1 MKWSRWALAFA
12 APLAVAGC
20 NGLGQAMNAH
30 NDQLARAAGK
40 ELTVEEAASLLAA
53 NPQIEPTPDMVRAVA
68 DRWVDYVLLAT
79 ALAEDTALNVLDLDK
94 LVEGQREQATIG
106 RLMEQV
112 VSRADTSFTDA
123 ELAQA
128 WNTDGPGAEVR
139 ARHILLQFPGDA
151 TPQQRDSVRRA
162 AEAIRAQA
170 AGGADFAAL
179 AQQHGQDGTKERGG
193 DLGYFGKGAMVPA
206 FENAAFALQPGQISP
221 VVETPFGYH
230 VIKLEDRRQ
239 RAIGDDAP
247 QFRQFLAQRAQQ
259 TAMQSYVDSL
269 EKAAGVEVRPGAA
282 DQVRELA
289 RQPGTSLRGRA
300 ASRKL
305 VTWKGGD
312 LTTGELLAR
321 MQSVEAEQVRP
332 FAEAQDTAISEML
345 KGVTTRELLLAE
357 AKRRNIGLTKGE
369 ADTLQ
374 TQARSGL
381 RELVQMTGL
390 AGRRIPKGAAGNQ
403 MIEGQVRELLQQAV
417 TGQRPLP
424 PLGVLGYQLR
434 GIYGHNVNESV
445 FQRVIDKV
453 KSIRALQPQPQAPQQ
468 FPQGGV
474 PQGGVPQ
481 QGQPVPQGQPAAPQ
495 GATPAPAPQGQA
507 QPQTPAEQSAPR

>member
-1 MKWSRWALAFA
+1 MKWSRWALAVA

-20 NGLGQAMNAH
+20 NGIGQAMNAH

-40 ELTVEEAASLLAA
+40 EFTVEEAASLLAA

-94 LVEGQREQATIG
+94 LVEGPREQATIG

-112 VSRADTSFTDA
+112 VSRADTSYTDA
-123 ELAQA
+123 ELQQA
-128 WNTDGPGAEVR
+128 WNTQGPGVEVR

-151 TPQQRDSVRRA
+151 TPAQRDSVRRA
-162 AEAIRAQA
+162 VEAIRAQA

-193 DLGYFGKGAMVPA
+193 DLGYFGKGQMVPA
-206 FENAAFALQPGQISP
+206 FENAVFAMQPGQISP

-230 VIKLEDRRQ
+230 VIKLEDRRT
-239 RAIGDDAP
+239 RPIGDDAP

-259 TAMQSYVDSL
+259 EAMQAYVDSL
-269 EKAAGVEVRPGAA
+269 EKAAGVEVRPGAT

-312 LTTGELLAR
+312 LTTGELLTR
-321 MQSVEAEQVRP
+321 MQSVEPEQVRP
-332 FAEAQDTAISEML
+332 FAEAPDSSVTQML
-345 KGVTTRELLLAE
+345 KSVTTRELLLAE
-357 AKRRNIGLTKGE
+357 AQRRKIGLSKAE

-381 RELVQMTGL
+381 RELVQVTGL
-390 AGRRIPKGAAGNQ
+390 GARRIPKGAAGNQ

-424 PLGVLGYQLR
+424 PLGVLGQQLR

-453 KSIRALQPQPQAPQQ
+453 KSIRALQPQAPQLPQ
-468 FPQGGV
+468 GMPQGGV
-474 PQGGVPQ
+474 PQGPPQ
-481 QGQPVPQGQPAAPQ
+481 QGQPQQAPQ
-495 GATPAPAPQGQA
+495 PAPAPQGQA
-507 QPQTPAEQSAPR
+507 QPQTPPAEQSAPQ